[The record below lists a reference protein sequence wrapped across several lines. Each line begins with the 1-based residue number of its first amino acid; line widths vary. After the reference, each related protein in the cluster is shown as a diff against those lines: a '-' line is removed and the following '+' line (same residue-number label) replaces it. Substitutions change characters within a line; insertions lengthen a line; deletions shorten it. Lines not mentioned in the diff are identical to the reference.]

1 MKEMIT
7 RIVMINLKNNMA
19 GGVVVLLAAM
29 VVVTD
34 YMVFFERASLP
45 QA

>member
-1 MKEMIT
+1 MIT

-19 GGVVVLLAAM
+19 GGVVVVVLAAM